1 MGLFITLTELLGR
14 LTVLTPLLERY
25 MGSNR
30 GAAADHMQ
38 RSVADLS
45 TAQSELTT
53 TVASSLK
60 DQQIRLARLEELAAR
75 VANRLAELMNDR
87 EKLEADFRKINGLLR
102 MVLALCLALLVAVV
116 AAIGLLLFR
125 LR

>member
-1 MGLFITLTELLGR
+1 MGLFIKLTELLGR

-25 MGSNR
+25 MGSSR
-30 GAAADHMQ
+30 GAATEHIQ

-45 TAQSELTT
+45 LAQSELTS

-60 DQQIRLARLEELAAR
+60 DQQIHLARLEELAAR

-87 EKLEADFRKINGLLR
+87 EKLEADFRRLNGLLR
-102 MVLALCLALLVAVV
+102 MVLALCLALLVAVL
-116 AAIGLLLFR
+116 AAIGLMVFK